1 MGDFKMKRPL
11 RMALV
16 GGGPGSF
23 IGAVHRIA
31 AELDG
36 EIRLVAGAFSSDP
49 ARSQQAGAVYGV
61 DPARA
66 YPTYQTMLAAE
77 AGREDRADFVTIA
90 TPNDTH
96 LPIAC
101 AALSAGFSVMSDKP
115 ATASFAEVL
124 HLSEAVRKAQAKYA
138 ITFTYSGYPL
148 VREARRLVVGGELGT
163 VRKVVAEYSQGW
175 LASPIE
181 RQGNKQA
188 QWRTDPARTGLGGC
202 IGDIGVHAFHLA
214 EFVTGLEVS
223 HILPDLGSV
232 VEGRVVDDDCNVLL
246 RFKGGSRGV
255 ICASQIAIGD
265 LNALRLRVYGSQG
278 SLDWSQENP
287 NSLLLHHANGRSE
300 CLRTADASVGA
311 DAAAATRLPG
321 GHPEGYLEAFAN
333 LYRDLARVLRGGE
346 APLLP
351 GIAEGIRSMRF
362 IERAVSASRNMAGWV
377 ALD

>member
-1 MGDFKMKRPL
+1 MKRPL
-11 RMALV
+11 RMAMV

-49 ARSQQAGAVYGV
+49 TRSQQAGAVYGV
-61 DPARA
+61 DPQRA
-66 YPTYQTMLAAE
+66 YPSYRAMLDAE
-77 AGREDRADFVTIA
+77 MQRADRADFVTIA
-90 TPNDTH
+90 TPNNTH
-96 LPIAC
+96 LPIAL
-101 AALSAGFSVMSDKP
+101 AALAAGFSVMSDKP
-115 ATASFAEVL
+115 ATATFG
-124 HLSEAVRKAQAKYA
+124 EALQLQEEARQSQGKYA
-138 ITFTYSGYPL
+138 LTFTYSGYPL
-148 VREARRLVVGGELGT
+148 VREARRLIASGALGT

-181 RQGNKQA
+181 REGNKQA
-188 QWRTDPARTGLGGC
+188 EWRTDPARTGLGGC

-214 EFVTGLEVS
+214 EFVSGLQVS
-223 HILPDLGSV
+223 RILPDLGSV
-232 VEGRVVDDDCNVLL
+232 VPGRMVDDDCNVLL
-246 RFKGGSRGV
+246 RFKGGARGL

-265 LNALRLRVYGSQG
+265 LNTLRLRVYGSLG

-287 NSLLLHHANGRSE
+287 NSMQLHHANGRSE
-300 CLRTADASVGA
+300 CLRTADASLGSE
-311 DAAAATRLPG
+311 AAAATRLPG

-333 LYRDLARVLRGGE
+333 LYRDFARMLRGGE

-351 GIAEGIRSMRF
+351 GIAEGVRSMQF
-362 IERAVSASRNMAGWV
+362 IERAVTASRNMAGWV

>member
-1 MGDFKMKRPL
+1 MKRTL

-23 IGAVHRIA
+23 IGAVHRIS

-49 ARSQQAGAVYGV
+49 ARSRQAGVVYGV
-61 DPARA
+61 DPSRA
-66 YPTYQTMLAAE
+66 YPTYQAMFAAE
-77 AGREDRADFVTIA
+77 AKREDRADFVTIA
-90 TPNDTH
+90 TPNDSH
-96 LPIAC
+96 LPIAS
-101 AALSAGFSVMSDKP
+101 AALTAGFSVMSDKP
-115 ATASFAEVL
+115 ATASFAEALRL
-124 HLSEAVRKAQAKYA
+124 HEVVQQSQAKYA

-148 VREARRLVVGGELGT
+148 VREARRLVANGDLGT

-232 VEGRVVDDDCNVLL
+232 VPGRVVDDDCNVLL
-246 RFKGGSRGV
+246 RFKGGARGV
-255 ICASQIAIGD
+255 LCASQIAIGD
-265 LNALRLRVYGSQG
+265 LNALRLRVYGSLG
-278 SLDWSQENP
+278 SLDWLQECP
-287 NSLLLHHANGRSE
+287 NSLQLHHANGRSE
-300 CLRTADASVGA
+300 LLRTADVSLGP

-362 IERAVSASRNMAGWV
+362 IERAVTASRNLAGWV